1 MIKLKN
7 ILLEER
13 EERSA
18 GIIPYYN
25 NNGEIQYLLLKNKNI
40 WGFPKGHVEKGES
53 EIKAAKRET
62 SEETG
67 LHNIE
72 VHSNWKATTNYIIKW
87 DFENNR
93 KFEKP
98 KQKEVTYFLG
108 KTNSKKVKL
117 SHEHD
122 AYKWLTYEN
131 AMNTISF
138 NKKLIKR
145 ANEYIV
151 RK

>member
-1 MIKLKN
+1 MLKLKE
-7 ILLEER
+7 ILN

-18 GIIPYYN
+18 GIIPYYE
-25 NNGEIQYLLLKNKNI
+25 NNGKIEYLLLKNKNI

-62 SEETG
+62 FEETG
-67 LHNIE
+67 LSNIE
-72 VHSNWKATTNYIIKW
+72 VHPNWKATTNYIVKW

-93 KFEKP
+93 KFETP

-108 KTNSKKVKL
+108 KANSKKVRL

-131 AMNTISF
+131 ALNTNNF
-138 NKKLIKR
+138 NKKLIKK
-145 ANEYIV
+145 AKEYIA

>member
-1 MIKLKN
+1 MLKLKE
-7 ILLEER
+7 ILN

-18 GIIPYYN
+18 GIIPYYE
-25 NNGEIQYLLLKNKNI
+25 NNGKIEYLLLKNKNI

-67 LHNIE
+67 LSNIE
-72 VHSNWKATTNYIIKW
+72 VHTNWKATTNYIVKW

-93 KFEKP
+93 KFETP

-108 KTNSKKVKL
+108 KANSKKVRL

-131 AMNTISF
+131 ALNTISF
-138 NKKLIKR
+138 NKKLIKK
-145 ANEYIV
+145 ANEHIL